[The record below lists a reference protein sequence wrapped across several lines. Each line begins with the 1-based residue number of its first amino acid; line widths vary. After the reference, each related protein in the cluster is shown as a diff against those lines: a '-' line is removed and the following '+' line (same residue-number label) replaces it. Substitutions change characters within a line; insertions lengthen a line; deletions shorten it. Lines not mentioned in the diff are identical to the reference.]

1 MTLKTGVMML
11 KIQLC
16 ITEIHYILKYITT
29 ETIILN
35 CNTGNTAQ
43 YYCIFFCIFD
53 QINEGLMSK
62 RYAMFKNIKISNVS
76 KLLTSTLLYDNR
88 KLACR
93 KSITA

>member
-1 MTLKTGVMML
+1 MMSEKSCDTGVMMF

-16 ITEIHYILKYITT
+16 ITEIHYIFKVVFTT

-43 YYCIFFCIFD
+43 YYGFVFLFFFFCIFD

-62 RYAMFKNIKISNVS
+62 RY
-76 KLLTSTLLYDNR
+76 LGLGDN
-88 KLACR
+88 
-93 KSITA
+93 SITIIIAI